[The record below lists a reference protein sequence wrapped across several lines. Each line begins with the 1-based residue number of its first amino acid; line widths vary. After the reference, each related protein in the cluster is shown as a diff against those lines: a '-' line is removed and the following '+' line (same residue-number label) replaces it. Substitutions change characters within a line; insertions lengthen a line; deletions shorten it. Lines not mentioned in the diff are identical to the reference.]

1 MEGVGSGVGWFGTV
15 HGPMLT
21 SSAAADAAAAASRL
35 DSESQRVDGKLFKP
49 VVRQVHRRQI
59 GEARKRVG
67 RQFRDDIEVGPNLK
81 CGEGESAQSGRKG
94 GGKRG

>member
-1 MEGVGSGVGWFGTV
+1 MEGVGSGGSGVGWFGTV

-21 SSAAADAAAAASRL
+21 SSADADAAAAAAAARL
-35 DSESQRVDGKLFKP
+35 DSESQRVDGKLFEP

-81 CGEGESAQSGRKG
+81 CGEGESAQ
-94 GGKRG
+94 

>member
-1 MEGVGSGVGWFGTV
+1 MGWFGTV

-21 SSAAADAAAAASRL
+21 SSADADAAAASRL
-35 DSESQRVDGKLFKP
+35 DSESQRVDGKLFEP

-67 RQFRDDIEVGPNLK
+67 RQFRDDIEVGPDLK
-81 CGEGESAQSGRKG
+81 CGEGDSAQLGRKG
-94 GGKRG
+94 GGKR

>member
-1 MEGVGSGVGWFGTV
+1 MGWFGTV

-21 SSAAADAAAAASRL
+21 SSNAAAAAARL
-35 DSESQRVDGKLFKP
+35 DSESQRVDGKLFEP

-81 CGEGESAQSGRKG
+81 CGEGESAQ
-94 GGKRG
+94 

>member
-1 MEGVGSGVGWFGTV
+1 MGWFGTV

-21 SSAAADAAAAASRL
+21 SSADAAAAAAAARL
-35 DSESQRVDGKLFKP
+35 DSESQRVDGKLFEP

-81 CGEGESAQSGRKG
+81 CREGDSAQLGRKG
-94 GGKRG
+94 GGKR

>member
-1 MEGVGSGVGWFGTV
+1 MGWFGTV

-21 SSAAADAAAAASRL
+21 SSADADADAVAVAAASRL
-35 DSESQRVDGKLFKP
+35 DSESQRVDGKLFEP
-49 VVRQVHRRQI
+49 VVRQVHCRQI

-94 GGKRG
+94 GGKR

>member
-1 MEGVGSGVGWFGTV
+1 MGWFGTV

-21 SSAAADAAAAASRL
+21 SSADAVAAAAPSRL

-81 CGEGESAQSGRKG
+81 CGEGDSAQ
-94 GGKRG
+94 